1 MKFHSLITLSCLLIS
16 LWINEVNAACRI
28 SFPDNSSRY
37 TLNSNVDLGMI
48 SVKPSDTIGQ
58 VLKSV
63 AVAFSDMNI
72 ALATS
77 CSGTSSLS
85 STFEKPFPLSILGNR
100 IYNTNIEGIG
110 VRINIQGKALLSVPG
125 TINIAAGANIYGSD
139 VLVIQ
144 MIKTSNAL
152 QSGILESGRYAQWAY
167 SGVSIPKHVLNLTGS
182 VTVTAPTCTW
192 ITQADR
198 LINLATVST
207 AMFAG
212 IGSTAAEQAFQ
223 LDLNCNGGPGGTVS
237 LVFDFMSRPENSA
250 IIQNTSLAAQKAQGI
265 DLQLLSTAQGSQNVI
280 SKGAKLS
287 LAKLAANQT
296 QTLNVPLTA
305 RYYQSDAQ
313 ISAGEVRG
321 QITVTVEYQ

>member
-1 MKFHSLITLSCLLIS
+1 MKIQCFIILSCLLMS
-16 LWINEVNAACRI
+16 LWVHDVNAACRI

-37 TLNSNVDLGMI
+37 TLNSNVDLGVI
-48 SVKPSDTIGQ
+48 EVKPSDRIGQ

-63 AVAFSDMNI
+63 AVAFSDMSI
-72 ALATS
+72 TLATS
-77 CSGTSSLS
+77 CSGTSALV
-85 STFEKPFPLSILGNR
+85 STFEKPFPLSALANR

-110 VRINIQGKALLSVPG
+110 VRINMQSKAILSVPG
-125 TINIAAGANIYGSD
+125 SMNIVAGGNIYGSD
-139 VLVIQ
+139 ILVVQ

-152 QSGILESGRYAQWAY
+152 QSGVLESGRYAQWAY
-167 SGVSIPKHVLNLTGS
+167 TGVSIPKHVLNLTGS
-182 VTVTAPTCTW
+182 VTAAAPTCTW
-192 ITQADR
+192 LSQADR

-207 AMFAG
+207 AVFAG

-237 LVFDFMSRPENSA
+237 LVFDFMSRPENTA
-250 IIQNTSLAAQKAQGI
+250 VIQNTSLAAQKAQGI
-265 DLQLLSTAQGSQNVI
+265 DVQLVSTGQGQQTVI

-287 LAKLAANQT
+287 IATLAANQT

-321 QITVTVEYQ
+321 QVTVTIEYQ